1 MAVGESGP
9 AFPPAGSPQI
19 QGQKDFSGTRE
30 DTGEQGT
37 AAGPPAQDDHGGS
50 YPYQYWTGEPQLNGG
65 PSGQEYGT
73 SGAGGYGQSGY
84 TARSAYGAGPGYE
97 RGYQGANG
105 YGQSGYTARSA
116 YRAGPGYER
125 GYQGANGYGQ
135 SGYTA
140 RSAYRAASG
149 YESEYAAAADNEY
162 DLASPASGPQAPEG
176 TYGPALRNGAAY
188 DSQPAASSG
197 LYPSYESSSY
207 GSSSYATP
215 VAPFTPPAT
224 ASASAAPEF
233 APAYAAPGFALYAPV
248 QPVARSAGAAPPAR
262 RTADAD
268 GSVSRFLTGILPE
281 RAPVSARISLLVQ
294 VTRTDFPGSARLKQ
308 FDVPPGGAT
317 VTVTVSAP
325 GLIPLGDLEQDLA
338 VPSASDS
345 EPVRFGFMAGRQGLH
360 SVTVRAFVGGTCVGE
375 LALQV
380 SVESGAALE
389 EGRPQTAAM
398 AGLAAEPG
406 EVTLQVSRTAGGG
419 YSFQLLSEALYPM
432 VLIDRLAGDPARVV
446 AKIAAELKAMASGRS
461 PYATAVH
468 ARHRLRALGTE
479 LWADVVPEAVRRQ
492 FWAQRGRI
500 ELFTIASDM
509 DTVPWELIYP
519 VDLDNED
526 GFLVEQFPVVR
537 RVYGQG
543 RTRSLRLDSGAA
555 YVVPPRSPADA
566 LDEVTALRG
575 ILALDAAD
583 RGVQES
589 LDEVFGLL
597 ESMPSVLHF
606 AGHNAFTDEAGSV
619 ISLNGGPLRPD
630 DLAYARQKR
639 AFAAV
644 SPLVFLNGC
653 RTAGEIAGFAQ
664 MNGWADKFMG
674 AGAGAFIG
682 SLWAVRSSSAKLF
695 AEEFY
700 RSLVQHGQTLGAS
713 SMRARQAI
721 AADTGD
727 PTWLAYTVYGN
738 PSAQIDR
745 PTAPFPER

>member
-1 MAVGESGP
+1 MHRISPACQGCFVRSRHGAWQKTRRIAPRQRNCLNRYMPPACVRLAWVPAELEALMAGIAPASGASADAPPAQGEHSRMAVGESGP

-389 EGRPQTAAM
+389 EGRPQT
-398 AGLAAEPG
+398 
-406 EVTLQVSRTAGGG
+406 GG
-419 YSFQLLSEALYPM
+419 YGRARSRAGRSHPSGQPYRWRRLQFSAA
-432 VLIDRLAGDPARVV
+432 DRGAVPDGADRSAGRRPGSGWSPKSPPSSRRWPAASRRTRPRCMP
-446 AKIAAELKAMASGRS
+446 ATGSGR
-461 PYATAVH
+461 
-468 ARHRLRALGTE
+468 
-479 LWADVVPEAVRRQ
+479 WAPSCGPTWFPKRSAASSGQ
-492 FWAQRGRI
+492 KRGRI

-555 YVVPPRSPADA
+555 YVVPPHSQADA

-619 ISLNGGPLRPD
+619 ID
-630 DLAYARQKR
+630 
-639 AFAAV
+639 
-644 SPLVFLNGC
+644 
-653 RTAGEIAGFAQ
+653 
-664 MNGWADKFMG
+664 
-674 AGAGAFIG
+674 
-682 SLWAVRSSSAKLF
+682 
-695 AEEFY
+695 
-700 RSLVQHGQTLGAS
+700 
-713 SMRARQAI
+713 
-721 AADTGD
+721 
-727 PTWLAYTVYGN
+727 
-738 PSAQIDR
+738 
-745 PTAPFPER
+745 